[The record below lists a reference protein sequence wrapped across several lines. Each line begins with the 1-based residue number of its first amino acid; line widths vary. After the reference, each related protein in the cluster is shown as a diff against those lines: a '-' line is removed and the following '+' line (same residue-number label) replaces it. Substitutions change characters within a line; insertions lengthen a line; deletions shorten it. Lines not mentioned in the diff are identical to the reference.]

1 MPKYKIL
8 STDGIWEA
16 RNRQGVMYGKEPV
29 YDIIRQN
36 RSLSAVEL
44 LDTMLGALA
53 RFQDGARIDDD
64 ITMVVI
70 KILN

>member
-1 MPKYKIL
+1 
-8 STDGIWEA
+8 
-16 RNRQGVMYGKEPV
+16 MYGKEPI

-36 RSLSAVEL
+36 RSFSAVEL

-70 KILN
+70 KVTN